1 MNPPPVPY
9 PEPNGVPKN
18 ERDLAMWCHLIPLI
32 SGLVGLGIFGF
43 IGPLVIMNSGNQTS
57 TFVNHHATDSLNFQ
71 LSMLI
76 YSAVILILGL
86 ITCGLGILLYIPLLI
101 VGLVFEII
109 ATIAATKGET
119 YLYPI
124 TIRFVK

>member
-1 MNPPPVPY
+1 M
-9 PEPNGVPKN
+9 PKN

-32 SGLVGLGIFGF
+32 SGLVGLGILGF
-43 IGPLVIMNSGNQTS
+43 IGPLVIMNSGSQTS

-76 YSAVILILGL
+76 YSALIFILGL
-86 ITCGLGILLYIPLLI
+86 ITCGLGILLYIPLLVI
-101 VGLVFEII
+101 GLVFEII
-109 ATIAATKGET
+109 ATIAAKKGKT